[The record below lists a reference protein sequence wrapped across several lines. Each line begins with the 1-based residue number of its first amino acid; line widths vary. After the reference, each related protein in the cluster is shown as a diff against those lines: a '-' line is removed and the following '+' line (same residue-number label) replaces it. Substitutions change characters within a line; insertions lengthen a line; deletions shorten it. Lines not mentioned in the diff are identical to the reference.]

1 MTIRGERAITRV
13 FDAPSTASRFTDESA
28 LDSSRVITE
37 LDNNSA
43 HLCEE
48 SVRHL
53 VTDAGFALTS
63 LGTNDYVGYVGG
75 ASLDVT
81 IPSADQVDHVWQEI
95 GWDNVVARRYGPFCL
110 TPDVGE
116 RPVSARPRS
125 VRVVVEVD
133 VPSVSGNAGFACAL
147 TRSSSPTEIIDGRY
161 IAAGEDVGI
170 TAGVTTFR
178 FDLDPEANSVVSDT
192 SWPLARQIPSAPT
205 GGAGSTGATSTG
217 VRQFYLWV
225 GFSVWDIGSATIEV
239 LSVSAY
245 ETRE

>member
-13 FDAPSTASRFTDESA
+13 FDVPAASSRFTDESA
-28 LDSSRVITE
+28 LDSSRVMTE
-37 LDNNSA
+37 LDNNTA

-53 VTDAGFALTS
+53 VIDSGFSLTS
-63 LGTNDYVGYVGG
+63 LGVNDYVGYVGG
-75 ASLDVT
+75 SSLDVT
-81 IPSADQVDHVWQEI
+81 IPSADQVDHVWQQI

-125 VRVVVEVD
+125 VRLVVEAVI
-133 VPSVSGNAGFACAL
+133 PSVSGNAGFACAL
-147 TRSSSPTEIIDGRY
+147 TRSSSPVEIIDGRY
-161 IAAGEDVGI
+161 IAAGESVGI
-170 TAGVTTFR
+170 AAGTTTFR

-205 GGAGSTGATSTG
+205 GGAGTTGATSTG

>member
-1 MTIRGERAITRV
+1 VGAVTIRGERAITRV
-13 FDAPSTASRFTDESA
+13 FDAPSAASRFTDESA

-147 TRSSSPTEIIDGRY
+147 TRSSSPIEIIDGRY
-161 IAAGEDVGI
+161 IAAGE
-170 TAGVTTFR
+170 TSASRQATTF
-178 FDLDPEANSVVSDT
+178 DS
-192 SWPLARQIPSAPT
+192 
-205 GGAGSTGATSTG
+205 TSTPRRTASCRTRAG
-217 VRQFYLWV
+217 LSLGRSRPLPRAALAAQARRRRAC
-225 GFSVWDIGSATIEV
+225 GSSTCGSGSACWI
-239 LSVSAY
+239 SAQ
-245 ETRE
+245 RRSKCSR